1 MLQDKDIV
9 NDYLNGLNSSL
20 KSYADY
26 IAQANN
32 AQLRQTLINLR
43 NGDESRQR
51 SLYSYASQKGFYKPA
66 MPASQ
71 QEVQQVKT
79 ELSSGQ

>member
-9 NDYLNGLNSSL
+9 NDYLNGLNASL
-20 KSYADY
+20 KSYAGY
-26 IAQANN
+26 ISEANN

-51 SLYSYASQKGFYKPA
+51 KVYSYSIQNGFYKPA
-66 MPASQ
+66 QAASQ
-71 QEVQQVKT
+71 QEIQQVQS
-79 ELSSGQ
+79 ELSAGQ

>member
-9 NDYLNGLNSSL
+9 NDYLNGLNASL
-20 KSYADY
+20 KSYAGY
-26 IAQANN
+26 ISEANN
-32 AQLRQTLINLR
+32 SQLRQTLVSLR

-51 SLYSYASQKGFYKPA
+51 TVYSYALQNGHYKPA
-66 MPASQ
+66 QPATP
-71 QEVQQVKT
+71 EEIQQVNT